1 VVMVRGGIMGAACE
15 EYFFWEGKNREDGY
29 CVWFGGGSVAV
40 QKHSSTFWL
49 GKKVRGVLPS
59 IKGGLGECH
68 FGKMAWIN
76 LDMCCIP
83 STSKGADD
91 IKQMWLDLFAQ
102 EEY

>member
-1 VVMVRGGIMGAACE
+1 MVGAVSRGQRVKNI
-15 EYFFWEGKNREDGY
+15 FFGKGKNRGGGY
-29 CVWFGGGSVAV
+29 CVWFWGGFVAV
-40 QKHSSTFWL
+40 QKHSSTFWS
-49 GKKVRGVLPS
+49 GKKVRGVLSS